1 MLIRCVLENRSTK
14 KLEQFYIDVQNK
26 RKNRHTRLQVD
37 NDFQQVK
44 IKDLN
49 DKLNVTM
56 FTTSLRGGKAFAA
69 EQKIKELKSR
79 ISKLRA
85 ISSKQK
91 AKIPAVTIIKQSAEN
106 MNNIKK
112 EKYGISPNVIKEKF
126 LSRKKKLRNILEIS
140 EKVLVLAERIKKKI
154 STWKILSANS
164 SKHTVFQQKNSVYK
178 CLQPR
183 KVRTQENDSP
193 GK

>member
-14 KLEQFYIDVQNK
+14 KLEQFYIDVQDK
-26 RKNRHTRLQVD
+26 RKNWHTRLQVD

-85 ISSKQK
+85 ISNKQK

-126 LSRKKKLRNILEIS
+126 LSRKKKLRNSLEIS
-140 EKVLVLAERIKKKI
+140 EKVLVLAERIKKK
-154 STWKILSANS
+154 SAPGKFYQQTVQNIPYFN
-164 SKHTVFQQKNSVYK
+164 KKTVFTSVY
-178 CLQPR
+178 
-183 KVRTQENDSP
+183 SP